1 MVELVTLRSQIVN
14 DVAQARTPGQ
24 LGHHQSHQLRP
35 AARSA
40 ELATDVVAFCEG
52 LEVMSRNQ
60 LQ

>member
-1 MVELVTLRSQIVN
+1 MTLRSQIVN

-40 ELATDVVAFCEG
+40 ELATGEVAFCEG
-52 LEVMSRNQ
+52 LEFMSRNQ
-60 LQ
+60 L